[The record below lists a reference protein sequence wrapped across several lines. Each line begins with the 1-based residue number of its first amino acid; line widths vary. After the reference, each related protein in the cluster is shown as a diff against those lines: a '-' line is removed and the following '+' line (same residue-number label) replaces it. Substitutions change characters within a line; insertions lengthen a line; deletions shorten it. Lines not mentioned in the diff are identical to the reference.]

1 MIGKSGEIE
10 TSRWAVLTL
19 CIRLAE
25 AEKGGNW
32 LYPFDQISP
41 LEI

>member
-1 MIGKSGEIE
+1 MIGKGGAIE
-10 TSRWAVLTL
+10 ASCRAVLTL
-19 CIRLAE
+19 CFRLVD